1 MDTNSTKHIHINPV
15 KIRLTALALC
25 VCLLLVGA
33 CCYLP
38 GVVSVSTTVNGRDL
52 PIYCVQTDKPQIAL
66 TFDAAWGNA

>member
-1 MDTNSTKHIHINPV
+1 MHINPV
-15 KIRLTALALC
+15 KIRLTALVLC
-25 VCLLLVGA
+25 VCLLLVSA

-52 PIYCVQTDKPQIAL
+52 PIYCVRTDKPQVAL